1 MPWMTILQDYL
12 VWVDNMNQKPIR
24 RISEASKAKL
34 ANSFVSSQ
42 DVARSRVAVM
52 PEPFGLNRLYD
63 GQSPLS
69 RELSQLLIP
78 SVRSYVYDYFKNDPK
93 QKAKSGELWRKFLP
107 ESPSTDELKAIK
119 LALSPRYYWSDFI
132 NLPEVRKALV
142 EDAAYS
148 MVDVLVGTA
157 DFLEG
162 ERKLLSDWEAKRPSF
177 YDFANKN
184 TLGYINK
191 IYPSSDR
198 NDPECADG
206 LAAIWQAR
214 MAAFRLIDAH
224 FTGHQT
230 YIPSPRIGGV
240 DNIFRKLTFN
250 FSNKLEEDQKVDLE
264 KRFGFIKIGD
274 VATSDYGTSLKNVD
288 QQYLELAYAETDIKS
303 GQFSYNNLATQ
314 VMSFVAPVLS
324 MPPEK
329 VKQKGL
335 VSLKFL
341 YGLYTK
347 AKELRD
353 INELKPL
360 PEIDMQDVYI
370 DIPELGENL
379 EPRFSQEW
387 CRKRF
392 ISPAWLAFAGF
403 RPVIHKKT
411 KEALQLVFDGLPEFA
426 EQLSHPDV
434 EEALVQLRTRTVVLE
449 PVIARGVQKECLSI
463 YQALNPKSYQQTIQS
478 VHKKYQSEREVD
490 RVSGDS
496 KALQECFLIA
506 VNYITENQEVCLGIM
521 EEKYGMTKENQVQP
535 VYVTVPTSCEWVHPS
550 VTMGFALS

>member
-1 MPWMTILQDYL
+1 
-12 VWVDNMNQKPIR
+12 MNEQISSIKPIR
-24 RISEASKAKL
+24 RVTEASKTKL
-34 ANSFVSSQ
+34 SNSFITNHEA
-42 DVARSRVAVM
+42 ARARVAVM

-69 RELSQLLIP
+69 QELSKLLVP
-78 SVRSYVYDYFKNDPK
+78 SVRRYVYEYFKNDPK
-93 QKAKSGELWRKFLP
+93 QKARGGEFWRKFIP
-107 ESPSTDELKAIK
+107 ESPSTDELTAIK

-148 MVDVLVGTA
+148 MVDILVGTA

-162 ERKLLSDWEAKRPSF
+162 ERKLLADWEKKRPSF

-191 IYPSSDR
+191 IYPASDR

-214 MAAFRLIDAH
+214 MAAFRLIDVH

-230 YIPSPRIGGV
+230 FIPSSRLGGV

-250 FSNKLEEDQKVDLE
+250 FASELQDEQKLDIE

-274 VATSDYGTSLKNVD
+274 VATADYGTSLRNID
-288 QQYLELAYAETDIKS
+288 QQYLEQALAETDIKS
-303 GQFSYNNLATQ
+303 GKFGFNNLVTQ
-314 VMSFVAPVLS
+314 VMGFIAPVLT

-341 YGLYTK
+341 YELYTK
-347 AKELRD
+347 AKELST
-353 INELKPL
+353 INERKPL
-360 PEIDMQDVYI
+360 PEIDMQEVFI
-370 DIPELGENL
+370 DITELGENL

-387 CRKRF
+387 CRTRF
-392 ISPAWLAFAGF
+392 ISPSWLAFAGF

-411 KEALQLVFDGLPEFA
+411 KEALELVFAGLPEFA
-426 EQLSHPDV
+426 EQLNHPDV

-463 YQALNPKSYQQTIQS
+463 FQAANPQGYDQIIRSSY
-478 VHKKYQSEREVD
+478 KKYQSEREVD

-496 KALQECFLIA
+496 KALQECFIIA
-506 VNYITENQEVCLGIM
+506 VNYISENQELCLGIM
-521 EEKYGMTKENQVQP
+521 EKKYGKAQADQIQP
-535 VYVTVPTSCEWVHPS
+535 VYITVPSSCEWVHES
-550 VTMGFALS
+550 VDAGFAIS